1 MRWKI
6 LGVIVV
12 AGIIAAMLFVCN
24 PLMISRI
31 DGSNG
36 SEVSLEEIYSRVRPY
51 VRMEH
56 ITLTDSGYYTVTIDN
71 NIQSRFYM
79 TDLGEQRCFVELSTD
94 FLEEYPKTETLEDVS
109 LTVKLVPSERIAG
122 MCAASENMEPLQYR
136 HTYNISSVTASEYRN
151 NIAGVYI
158 YYALATLLAIGLFLQ
173 KLNTSRQAYGAS
185 S

>member
-12 AGIIAAMLFVCN
+12 AGMIAAMLFVCN

-36 SEVSLEEIYSRVRPY
+36 REASLEEIYSRVRPY

-56 ITLTDSGYYTVTIDN
+56 ITLTDSGYYTVTKDN

-79 TDLGEQRCFVELSTD
+79 ADLGEQRCFVELSVD
-94 FLEEYPKTETLEDVS
+94 FLEKYPETETLEDVS
-109 LTVKLVPSERIAG
+109 VTVKLLPSESIAG
-122 MCAASENMEPLQYR
+122 ICAASEDMELTQYR
-136 HTYNISSVTASEYRN
+136 HTYNISSVAASEYRN

-158 YYALATLLAIGLFLQ
+158 YYALALLLAIGLCLAPKYVSIQ
-173 KLNTSRQAYGAS
+173 PRG
-185 S
+185 